1 MRVDAALSIGA
12 ADDAHATLPA
22 LAIRR
27 APARLERIDPAHPH
41 RASCEEFI
49 ASQFQHAYGARIVHF
64 SPYLLGVRDAL
75 ACFRAAAGYTP
86 ADSRTLFLEQYLD
99 ASIEAELGRL
109 RGHPI
114 RRESIAEVGNLAAR
128 SAGMARVLIPL
139 LACYLH
145 RLRYEW
151 VVFTATRGVRNTF
164 ARLGLYPLAIARADP
179 ARLADRDAAWGS
191 YYANDP
197 IVMAGKISHGVRLS
211 LPT

>member
-1 MRVDAALSIGA
+1 MDTALSIGA
-12 ADDAHATLPA
+12 AADAHVTLPA
-22 LAIRR
+22 LTIRR
-27 APARLERIDPAHPH
+27 APARLERIDPLHPH
-41 RASCEEFI
+41 RASCEEFV
-49 ASQFQHAYGARIVHF
+49 AAQFQHAYGARIVHF

-75 ACFRAAAGYTP
+75 ARFRAAAGYTS
-86 ADSRTLFLEQYLD
+86 ADSRTLFLEQYLG
-99 ASIEAELGRL
+99 APIEAELGRL

-145 RLRYEW
+145 KLRYEW

-179 ARLADRDAAWGS
+179 TRLADRDAAWGS